1 MSEILIDCA
10 CENYNGPL
18 EQSLDFKFSLSL
30 NTAPAPE
37 AQADTEDLLKIQ
49 FSHSKPVPEEVRDYI
64 SSNLGVFDLTEAGH
78 EKTLVFEL
86 KINDI
91 NIELIRKVFEMY
103 FAPEAREAFLSLSY
117 SRSQRPDEWVAD
129 FKTRSDVPLL
139 LHLLEHSKIKL
150 EGKDVI
156 NILKGLFSYV
166 KSENPSLLQS
176 WMNLLLTLAT
186 AKASGVV
193 HSYKK
198 LPKKSL
204 AQMEFEQR
212 DNIKDFFFL
221 MDNPINNYIFEAG
234 EPGKLKISGRILN
247 ILNYEFEGRFPN
259 MQGFL
264 GEVLLL

>member
-10 CENYNGPL
+10 CENYKGPL
-18 EQSLDFKFSLSL
+18 DQCLDFKFSLSF

-37 AQADTEDLLKIQ
+37 TDTGSEDLLKIQ
-49 FSHSKPVPEEVRDYI
+49 FSHSKPVPEEVKDYI
-64 SSNLGVFDLTEAGH
+64 SSNLGVFDLTEAGQ

-91 NIELIRKVFEMY
+91 NIELIRKVFEKY
-103 FAPEAREAFLSLSY
+103 FASEAANAFMSLSY
-117 SRSQRPDEWVAD
+117 SRSQKPEDWIAD
-129 FKTRSDVPLL
+129 FRSRSDVPLL
-139 LHLLEHSKIKL
+139 LHLLEHSKVKL

-156 NILKGLFSYV
+156 NILKSLFSYV
-166 KSENPSLLQS
+166 KSENPSLMQS

-186 AKASGVV
+186 VKTTGIV
-193 HSYKK
+193 HSFKK
-198 LPKKSL
+198 LPEQTF

-234 EPGKLKISGRILN
+234 EPGRLKISGRILN
-247 ILNYEFEGRFPN
+247 ILNYEFEGSFPN